1 MDGGIHGVAHCTPG
15 EPFSKR
21 LQPFARRLRQRAVR
35 QAILAALLST
45 LVALPATAVEIDGRI
60 DAVEWQGAQRVTDFR
75 KVQPLNGEPAS
86 HATEA
91 WILATPEGLA
101 VAFRNTQPASIPRTR
116 QRVQRDFDEQVDRV
130 NVMLDFDGDGLTG
143 YNFTISST
151 DGIYDAVISNQQS
164 FNSDWD
170 GNWRHAVSEDDDA
183 WAVEVLIPWY
193 IAPMREASGAT
204 RKLRIYL
211 DRVVGA
217 TGERVAWP
225 LASFERPRFLSDFAT
240 VEVANYAQSLLAIT
254 PYVSGL
260 YDDVGRD
267 GKAQAGVDVFWKPNG
282 QTQLTATLNPD
293 FGQVESDDLVVS
305 FDATETFVSDKRPF
319 FTENQGIFEFTTPS
333 DFSQLLYTRRI
344 GGPADDGRGSGD
356 ITAALKLN
364 GSIGATKY
372 GVFAADEAH
381 EVGRTFTAL
390 RVARD
395 FATQNLGFMA
405 TRVERP
411 FLGRE
416 ATVAGIDHDWRP
428 NARWNIRTRVFG
440 SDIEEPGAERQRDM
454 GSTVWADYEMDH
466 GWRQQWIAM
475 HFGNR
480 LQIND
485 AGYLSRN
492 STNYLHWQV
501 NRRFTDLPE
510 TSRYASKDWRARAS
524 TNYNDRGD
532 LLNHQFR
539 LSRESRLRDGSYEY
553 AQINVN
559 SVGVSDLLT
568 RGNGSLDK
576 PASFNS
582 YFEFE
587 RPRKGNWSW
596 RTEVELFSGGLAGND
611 EIGYGLE
618 FEPTYFLSDAFNLYV
633 GLYSSRTPDW
643 LVWQRDNLI
652 GSFDGRE
659 SHFDAGFNWTIGS
672 RQELRLKMQAIGID
686 ARAREAWRVDPTG
699 SALASGEPLDDFSV
713 RNLGFQIRYRYEIAP
728 LSYLYVVYGRGGFE
742 QQVGT
747 EPTNRLLG
755 DSFSLRDAE
764 QLLVKFSYRFER

>member
-1 MDGGIHGVAHCTPG
+1 
-15 EPFSKR
+15 
-21 LQPFARRLRQRAVR
+21 LQPFAGALRLIVVR
-35 QAILAALLST
+35 TNLLPVLLIALSSSAA
-45 LVALPATAVEIDGRI
+45 AVEIDGRLE
-60 DAVEWQGAQRVTDFR
+60 DAEWQGARHVTDFR

-101 VAFRNTQPASIPRTR
+101 VAFRNAQPPSVPRTR
-116 QRVQRDFDEQVDRV
+116 QRVQRDFDAQVDRV

-170 GNWRHAVSEDDDA
+170 GNWRHAVGEDDA
-183 WAVEVLIPWY
+183 SWTVEVLIPWH
-193 IAPMREASGAT
+193 IASMRETGGT
-204 RKLRIYL
+204 RTLKIYL
-211 DRVVGA
+211 DRVIGA

-225 LASFERPRFLSDFAT
+225 LASFERPRFLSDFAAI
-240 VEVANYAQSLLAIT
+240 EVPSFKQSLLAVT

-260 YDDVGRD
+260 YDNVGGD
-267 GKAQAGVDVFWKPNG
+267 GDSDAGVDVFWKPNG

-293 FGQVESDDLVVS
+293 FGQVESDDLVVN

-319 FTENQGIFEFTTPS
+319 FTENQGIFEYTTPS
-333 DFSQLLYTRRI
+333 DFSQMLYTRRI

-356 ITAALKLN
+356 ITGALKLN
-364 GSIGATKY
+364 GSLGSTKY
-372 GVFAADEAH
+372 GLFAADEAH
-381 EVGRTFTAL
+381 EVGRTFTAVRL
-390 RVARD
+390 ARD

-411 FLGRE
+411 FLERE

-428 NARWNIRTRVFG
+428 TARWNVRTRVFG
-440 SDIEEPGAERQRDM
+440 SDIRLANEEPVRDSGA
-454 GSTVWADYEMDH
+454 TVWADYEMDR

-501 NRRFTDLPE
+501 NRRFTELPE
-510 TSRYASKDWRARAS
+510 TSSYASKDWRARVS
-524 TNYNDRGD
+524 TNYNDRGE

-539 LSRESRLRDGSYEY
+539 LSRESRLRNGAYEY

-559 SVGVSDLLT
+559 SAGVNDLLT
-568 RGNGSLDK
+568 RGNGVLDK
-576 PASFNS
+576 PPSFNAF
-582 YFEFE
+582 FEYQ
-587 RPRKGNWSW
+587 RPRKGDWAWNL
-596 RTEVELFSGGLAGND
+596 EAELFSGGLSGNRETGFSLD
-611 EIGYGLE
+611 I
-618 FEPTYFLSDAFNLYV
+618 EPTYFVSDAFNLYV
-633 GLYSSRTPDW
+633 GAYASRTPDW

-659 SHFDAGFNWTIGS
+659 SHFNAGFNWIMSS
-672 RQELRLKMQAIGID
+672 RQELRLKLQAIAID
-686 ARAREAWRVDPTG
+686 ARVRGPWRVDPTG
-699 SALASGEPLDDFSV
+699 TAIRSDDAIDDFSV
-713 RNLGFQIRYRYEIAP
+713 RNLGFQIRYRFEVAP
-728 LSYLYVVYGRGGFE
+728 LSYLYVVYGRGGFD
-742 QQVGT
+742 QQPGT
-747 EPTNRLLG
+747 ESSDRLLR
-755 DSFSLRDAE
+755 DSFSLRDDE
-764 QLLVKFSYRFER
+764 QLLVKFSYRFEH